1 MVVELNAVEA
11 YIEPSDILYQA
22 LRESELTTRDVMSI
36 CESEV
41 GTNNLLEYF
50 ADSDIQ
56 NYIEENDLEIR
67 CNFKSLKKSI
77 QDLTPNQ
84 RAEILWLLLEIE
96 DEEIAHTIKTNITIP
111 RMRDLISVKQEGN
124 HAL

>member
-84 RAEILWLLLEIE
+84 RAEILWSLLEIE